1 MINIYK
7 QPESANTYANL
18 FIQEIPDKVK
28 NVCLLFIGHLETI
41 YNILVAKP
49 DVNFTVIDG
58 SDTTEALPYIYNG
71 ANLKESITFKD
82 GWCKDNDTFIEGL
95 HSIFNNMPFDL
106 IIANPPFEVGGSVL
120 EKTISCAEKL
130 VFLMPAAKYAKSKLF
145 EYVEDIKVL
154 SENPFADASVD
165 RLCVTKCSCSK
176 VYKYKTLQE
185 LKLTGSKHKLLWRY
199 VLSTNV
205 PKHEKLFRSG
215 PESLLLD
222 SLSIL
227 LPSRGVYASSKT
239 TDCYRFNRLGDK
251 SDIICKLRKNNE
263 RVCIEGTNT
272 NCTNIYVVIAKD
284 SKSRNAFLDFVES
297 DYFQELAA
305 DFMQLQSGFP
315 YETFLYFCEQNPVLD
330 WSKSWTDQEILKE
343 IGLSEDFLEKE

>member
-1 MINIYK
+1 M
-7 QPESANTYANL
+7 SFNL
-18 FIQEIPDKVK
+18 
-28 NVCLLFIGHLETI
+28 
-41 YNILVAKP
+41 IL
-49 DVNFTVIDG
+49 
-58 SDTTEALPYIYNG
+58 S
-71 ANLKESITFKD
+71 
-82 GWCKDNDTFIEGL
+82 
-95 HSIFNNMPFDL
+95 
-106 IIANPPFEVGGSVL
+106 NPPFEVGGSVL

-165 RLCVTKCSCSK
+165 RLCVTRCYCSK

-227 LPSRGVYASSKT
+227 LPSRGVYANSKT
-239 TDCYRFNRLGDK
+239 TDCYRFNRLDDK

-315 YETFLYFCEQNPVLD
+315 YETFLYFCEQNPALD
-330 WSKSWTDQEILKE
+330 WSKSHTDEEILKE
-343 IGLSEDFLEKE
+343 IRLSEDFLKLFRTFPKVTNYNTGVN

>member
-1 MINIYK
+1 M
-7 QPESANTYANL
+7 
-18 FIQEIPDKVK
+18 
-28 NVCLLFIGHLETI
+28 
-41 YNILVAKP
+41 
-49 DVNFTVIDG
+49 
-58 SDTTEALPYIYNG
+58 
-71 ANLKESITFKD
+71 
-82 GWCKDNDTFIEGL
+82 
-95 HSIFNNMPFDL
+95 NNMTFDL

-120 EKTISCAEKL
+120 EKTISCAKNL

-185 LKLTGSKHKLLWRY
+185 LKLTGSKHKLLWKY
-199 VLSTNV
+199 VLNVNV

-227 LPSRGVYASSKT
+227 LPSRGVYANSKT
-239 TDCYRFNRLGDK
+239 TDCYRFNRLDDK
-251 SDIICKLRKNNE
+251 NDIICKLRKNNE
-263 RVCIEGTNT
+263 RVRIEGTNT

-297 DYFQELAA
+297 DYFQELAT

-315 YETFLYFCEQNPVLD
+315 YETFLYFCEQNPALD
-330 WSKSWTDQEILKE
+330 WSKPHTDAEILKE
-343 IGLSEDFLEKE
+343 LGLPEDFLEKE